1 MPTRSPGYSWTPRLV
16 LVGQPLGYKHMMRC
30 LSPAWEITFKLKHDM
45 TVWRVEG
52 LIPFTCIALWR
63 KIEEDELNSSSNSTT
78 IGSLPWSSG
87 ALTPVDPGSLSS
99 GSPARAPLSFPPI
112 PNAVL
117 EARDYMVSCIPATT
131 GILDIQA
138 SYDTKYQTGGSSKDV
153 WSVDEYDQ
161 CVGRRRDKTRGQENH
176 VEEHLRTCGQCNRK

>member
-1 MPTRSPGYSWTPRLV
+1 
-16 LVGQPLGYKHMMRC
+16 
-30 LSPAWEITFKLKHDM
+30 
-45 TVWRVEG
+45 
-52 LIPFTCIALWR
+52 
-63 KIEEDELNSSSNSTT
+63 
-78 IGSLPWSSG
+78 
-87 ALTPVDPGSLSS
+87 
-99 GSPARAPLSFPPI
+99 
-112 PNAVL
+112 
-117 EARDYMVSCIPATT
+117 MVSCIPATT